1 MISPMVNGCGFNPRA
16 HAGRDARFSV
26 SSTMNALFQ
35 STRPRGARPSAR
47 RSISR
52 HGVCFNPRAHAG
64 RDAYKS
70 ATVHTHKRF
79 QSTRPRGARQS
90 CHRPNMAEASVSIHA
105 PTRGATDMTAS
116 TAGANSRFNPRAH
129 AGRDRFPLESLTLQ
143 SSFNPRAH
151 AGRDAPRRYVRPFP
165 EQVSIHAPTR
175 GATRPVDSSNP
186 ISTVSI
192 HAPTRGATLR
202 ALLREGRS
210 MVSIHAPTRGATV
223 AFALTLRGG
232 DGFNPRAHAGRD
244 MIAPTMI
251 GDASKFQSTRPRGA
265 RLGPNGA
272 PLRPSNRFNPR
283 AHAGRD
289 PDNPDI
295 RKHMHDVSIHA
306 PTRGATF
313 GGDSHK

>member
-1 MISPMVNGCGFNPRA
+1 MKRTQDRDASNVSIHAPTRGATSVPCLHQRKVRVSIHAPTRGATSLMISPMVNGCGFNPRA

-151 AGRDAPRRYVRPFP
+151 AGRDKGSNTTSQRFTLFQSTRPRGARPIQFCMSRGDVM
-165 EQVSIHAPTR
+165 VSIHAPTR
-175 GATRPVDSSNP
+175 GATRSV
-186 ISTVSI
+186 
-192 HAPTRGATLR
+192 
-202 ALLREGRS
+202 
-210 MVSIHAPTRGATV
+210 
-223 AFALTLRGG
+223 LT
-232 DGFNPRAHAGRD
+232 
-244 MIAPTMI
+244 
-251 GDASKFQSTRPRGA
+251 A
-265 RLGPNGA
+265 R
-272 PLRPSNRFNPR
+272 
-283 AHAGRD
+283 
-289 PDNPDI
+289 
-295 RKHMHDVSIHA
+295 
-306 PTRGATF
+306 
-313 GGDSHK
+313 